1 MGDTGY
7 STTTKSISM
16 AKELIE
22 ELQKTN
28 MDTSILECN
37 VLIATKLKSEL

>member
-1 MGDTGY
+1 
-7 STTTKSISM
+7 M
-16 AKELIE
+16 AKDLIE

-37 VLIATKLKSEL
+37 VLIATKQKNELSMAEKSLKAIL

>member
-1 MGDTGY
+1 
-7 STTTKSISM
+7 M
-16 AKELIE
+16 AKDLIE

-37 VLIATKLKSEL
+37 VLIATKQKNELSLANKTLQNLL

>member
-1 MGDTGY
+1 
-7 STTTKSISM
+7 M
-16 AKELIE
+16 AKDLIE

-37 VLIATKLKSEL
+37 VLIATKQKNELGMAEKTLKAIL